1 MLPAI
6 LLPQFF
12 TALPQAGPQ
21 AARFGRF
28 NACMSSALDDTGPM
42 NPGLLKESRMQT
54 TRTRLVAI
62 DIAAQVLLSL
72 GIGMA
77 MSIALVA
84 MTLLLASPT

>member
-1 MLPAI
+1 
-6 LLPQFF
+6 
-12 TALPQAGPQ
+12 
-21 AARFGRF
+21 
-28 NACMSSALDDTGPM
+28 
-42 NPGLLKESRMQT
+42 MQT